1 MTADFEILGLKDRH
15 VNILRMSRFVLAL
28 VLRMLKVVVGTSK
41 SFRHLLACS
50 IQGLKVLL
58 PQLLDYIINLSQQH
72 HRAQDKAIFVFDT
85 KPIILIGY

>member
-1 MTADFEILGLKDRH
+1 
-15 VNILRMSRFVLAL
+15 MSKIILAL

-58 PQLLDYIINLSQQH
+58 QHVDGVVKRPSANLRVRSCQFRLYWCKKSGKFAGDCYLQFTLSVDDLL
-72 HRAQDKAIFVFDT
+72 
-85 KPIILIGY
+85 